1 MRRAQL
7 IHALGHAALAIL
19 LLLPTPAPAQ
29 HVTEPAL
36 KAAYIYNFAR
46 FTTWPDDVMPSGE
59 QVVLC
64 VLGDPSIGEA
74 LERTVKGRTLAGHA
88 LGVSQPSV
96 DAPLRAGCHVV
107 YVSGMTADRAGKLI
121 AGVRDAPV
129 LSISDLDGFT
139 KVGGIAE
146 FFFEHGQ
153 LRFNVHLA
161 SARRA
166 RLQISSRLLSLART
180 TK

>member
-1 MRRAQL
+1 
-7 IHALGHAALAIL
+7 
-19 LLLPTPAPAQ
+19 
-29 HVTEPAL
+29 
-36 KAAYIYNFAR
+36 
-46 FTTWPDDVMPSGE
+46 
-59 QVVLC
+59 
-64 VLGDPSIGEA
+64 
-74 LERTVKGRTLAGHA
+74 VKGRTLAGHA

>member
-1 MRRAQL
+1 MRRPEL
-7 IHALGHAALAIL
+7 IHSIGLAALAVL

-36 KAAYIYNFAR
+36 KAAFIYNFAR

-64 VLGDPSIGEA
+64 VLGDAAIGEA

-96 DAPLRAGCHVV
+96 DAPLRAGCHIV

-129 LSISDLDGFT
+129 LSISDVDGFT

-180 TK
+180 K